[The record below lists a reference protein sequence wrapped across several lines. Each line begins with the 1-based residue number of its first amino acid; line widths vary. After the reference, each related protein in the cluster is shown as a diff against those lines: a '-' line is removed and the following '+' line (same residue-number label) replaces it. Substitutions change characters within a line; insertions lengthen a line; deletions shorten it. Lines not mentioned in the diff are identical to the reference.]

1 MPTVDIPFPKSSL
14 PGQQPGEGQGR
25 LLNCYCEVDAGVP
38 TWRAVPGFTAF
49 CDTTL
54 ATPRGMIVTGGLL
67 YAAYEDDVVTVTEN
81 GAITS
86 LTGTLSGAEPVSWG
100 RNNASPTPDLIVV
113 SENGAFN
120 VTAAAVSSFADG
132 DLPQPNSVTDLDG
145 YIIFSTRSGQI
156 WATDLNAVTVNA
168 LSFTQA
174 QANPDGLYRV
184 IRVGREV
191 LAMGDNSIEFYEN
204 VGATPFPLQR
214 TQVVPVGLIAPW
226 AVAGYES
233 GWDRALVFVAADG
246 TVRRLDGYT
255 PTVVS
260 TKDVERA
267 ISSVVDKRTIK
278 ACVHVVGGQPVFS
291 LSSNSWTWEFNLASG
306 FWHERTSYGLNRW
319 RGTMS
324 ANFAGSWMLGDTEGG
339 KIQRLAEPDY
349 DEDGGVIAMLLESG
363 PIKQFPSRTAVSSA
377 FFDFTT
383 GQGNPLGPDDEV
395 NPSVT
400 VQWSMDGGAT
410 WSNGVN
416 VRSLGGQGDFVN
428 QIRVNRIGLST
439 HHGVRFRLST
449 SSPVY
454 KTMRGGRAEAMARAA
469 A

>member
-1 MPTVDIPFPKSSL
+1 MPTVDIPIPKGSL

-25 LLNCYCEVDAGVP
+25 LLNAFCEVDAGVP
-38 TWRAVPGFTAF
+38 TWRAVPGFNAF

-54 ATPRGMIVTGGLL
+54 STPRGMIVTGDLL

-81 GAITS
+81 AVITA
-86 LTGTLSGAEPVSWG
+86 LTGTLSGTEPVSWG

-120 VTAAAVSSFADG
+120 VTTAAVTSFADP

-145 YIIFSTRSGQI
+145 FIIFSTRSGEL
-156 WATDLNAVTVNA
+156 WATDLNAVTVDP
-168 LSFTQA
+168 LSFTRC
-174 QANPDGLYRV
+174 QANPDGLHRA

-204 VGATPFPLQR
+204 VGATPFPLAR
-214 TQVVPVGLIAPW
+214 TQVVPVGLIGPW

-267 ISSVVDKRTIK
+267 IAAVVDKRTIK
-278 ACVHVVGGQPVFS
+278 ACVHVVGGHPVFS
-291 LSSNSWTWEFNLASG
+291 LSSASWTWELNLSSG
-306 FWHERTSYGLNRW
+306 FWHERKSYGLDRW
-319 RGTMS
+319 RGSMS
-324 ANFAGSWMLGDTEGG
+324 AYFAGSWMVGDTASG
-339 KIQRLAEPDY
+339 KIQRLSEADY
-349 DEDGGVIAMLLESG
+349 DEEGSAIAMMIESG
-363 PIKQFPSRTAVSSA
+363 PIKQFPSRTVITSA

-383 GQGNPLGPDDEV
+383 GQGDPLGSEDEA

-410 WSNGVN
+410 WSNGIN
-416 VRSLGGQGDFVN
+416 VRSLGGQGQFVN

-439 HHGVRFRLST
+439 HHGTRFRLTS

-454 KTMRGGRAEAMARAA
+454 KTLRGGRAEAAIRAPA
-469 A
+469 